1 MKDLSNEN
9 VIHVKKDGIEYLQFR
24 KLLKYSDIVKHAY
37 AIGLD
42 KNFRTARAKNATP
55 LTQEEYEKA
64 VNDYKNL
71 ANFIGIDYINIVKPN
86 QAHTKNIKIMT
97 EKVNMNAPDFNL
109 QEYAET
115 DGLVTNKTN
124 IALATTNADCILLL
138 FFDPVKKVI
147 ANVHSGWRGT
157 LQRIS
162 IEAVNKMKDEYGCNP
177 EDIICCICPSIR
189 KCHFKVHKDVQ
200 EPFYNEFKDLKEI
213 DEIIVPVEGEDRW
226 AIDTVKINQIIL
238 EQAGLRKEN
247 IIDCGI
253 CSVCNSDLIHSFR
266 AEKEGYALETALI
279 ELTDK
284 K

>member
-24 KLLKYSDIVKHAY
+24 KLLEYSDIVKHAY

-266 AEKEGYALETALI
+266 AEKEGYGLETALI